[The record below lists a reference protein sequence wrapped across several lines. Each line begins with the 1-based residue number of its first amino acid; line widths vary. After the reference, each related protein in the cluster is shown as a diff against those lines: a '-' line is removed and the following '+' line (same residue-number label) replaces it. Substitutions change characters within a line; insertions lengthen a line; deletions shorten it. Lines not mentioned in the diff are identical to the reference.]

1 MRNYLKLGKD
11 KMKRIAATLGAFSL
25 FTAVPAL
32 ALGQSMTVTS
42 VSTVFAAGMPVVDTS
57 GGAVGTVKAVQGAN
71 LLIHT
76 DKHDVL
82 LPKTSFS
89 FSEGKLLFAMT
100 QAQLDAQVEQSLAAA
115 KAAIVAGATV
125 KGSDG
130 TPVGTIDSVADGKVT
145 ITLQDGK
152 KIAVPQEGLR
162 GNPDG
167 TVTIGYSAQQLD
179 ALVQGAAPAGASGQ

>member
-1 MRNYLKLGKD
+1 MRRIVGTFGALG
-11 KMKRIAATLGAFSL
+11 L
-25 FTAVPAL
+25 FTAVPA
-32 ALGQSMTVTS
+32 AASGQSMTVTS
-42 VSTVFAAGMPVVDTS
+42 VSTLFATGMPVVDTS

-89 FSEGKLLFAMT
+89 FSDGKLLFAMT

-115 KAAIVAGATV
+115 NAAIVAGATV
-125 KGSDG
+125 KGSGG
-130 TPVGTIDSVADGKVT
+130 TPVGTIDSIADGKVT

-152 KIAVPQEGLR
+152 RIAVSQEGLR

-179 ALVQGAAPAGASGQ
+179 ALVQAAAPGGSS